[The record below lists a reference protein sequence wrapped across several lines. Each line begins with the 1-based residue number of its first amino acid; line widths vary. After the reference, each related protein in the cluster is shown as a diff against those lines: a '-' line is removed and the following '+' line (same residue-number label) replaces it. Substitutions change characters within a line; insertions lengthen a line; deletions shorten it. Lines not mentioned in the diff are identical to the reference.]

1 MEQFKKDLRQK
12 KTRGTV
18 DLPQDT
24 EIATGSDP
32 KHEGVWVGWYLPLM
46 AVPGWDTK
54 LKGCSVERLV
64 RHTHAAQSSLVQ
76 KLGSEQTALK
86 NADKTEGFQILRPCL
101 PRSDDGKLQ
110 SNLPWTRN
118 FFVSFHREFRNDEL
132 TCSESRESEWKEL
145 IYAITSQGTDPADR
159 KVTLRSGDVKLL
171 TDVYAH
177 LAEYVATKDKGH
189 MDAARFMQKE
199 VVGDAEAQKAIEEF
213 RAHDTIETAY
223 RSAVEKV
230 ESTSTLAGLSE
241 NETLYSDIRGSHE
254 GEECNSHGVAE
265 KHAVHKKPEKTKKSK
280 KHRHGREAGDKENR
294 QAKRRKIDHQESEAN
309 TRGHQAQE
317 LSTNELK

>member
-1 MEQFKKDLRQK
+1 MELFKKDLRQK

-46 AVPGWDTK
+46 AVPEWDTK
-54 LKGCSVERLV
+54 SKGCSVERLV
-64 RHTHAAQSSLVQ
+64 RYPHAAQSSLVQ

-86 NADKTEGFQILRPCL
+86 
-101 PRSDDGKLQ
+101 
-110 SNLPWTRN
+110 
-118 FFVSFHREFRNDEL
+118 
-132 TCSESRESEWKEL
+132 
-145 IYAITSQGTDPADR
+145 GTDPADR
-159 KVTLRSGDVKLL
+159 KVTLRSGDVKFL

-177 LAEYVATKDKGH
+177 LADYVATKHKGH
-189 MDAARFMQKE
+189 MDAAVSIVDGFNPAPWISSSHLLRFMQKG

-213 RAHDTIETAY
+213 RVHDATETAY

-241 NETLYSDIRGSHE
+241 NETLYSDIRGNHE
-254 GEECNSHGVAE
+254 GEECNSHEVVE
-265 KHAVHKKPEKTKKSK
+265 KHEVREKPEKTKKSE
-280 KHRHGREAGDKENR
+280 KHRRGREAGDKENR
-294 QAKRRKIDHQESEAN
+294 QAKRHKIDHQESEAN
-309 TRGHQAQE
+309 TRGHQVQE